1 MYQIKKIDLATVS
14 LYSFLLFFF
23 MGLLF
28 ILPFWLLFSIIG
40 SNIPDLQNSGLGIL
54 PIFSGLF
61 ILIIPVIYAT
71 FGSILNII
79 IVLFYNFFAGRFGG
93 IKLELKEISGTEPSL
108 QKTQ

>member
-1 MYQIKKIDLATVS
+1 MYQLKKIDLATVS

-40 SNIPDLQNSGLGIL
+40 SSIPDLQDTGIGFL

-61 ILIIPVIYAT
+61 IIIIPVIYAI
-71 FGSILNII
+71 FGTILNII
-79 IVLFYNFFAGRFGG
+79 IVLFYNFFAGRLGG
-93 IKLELKEISGTEPSL
+93 IKVELITAAEGTPSL
-108 QKTQ
+108 EKTE